1 LYSLVYLQQ
10 QPEEAFKETA
20 SSKQNQVSII
30 QASSWQHPASR
41 SNSIQQV
48 APSKQHPASSIQQ
61 AAPS

>member
-30 QASSWQHPASR
+30 QASSWQHDPASR
-41 SNSIQQV
+41 SNSIQQI
-48 APSKQHPASSIQQ
+48 APSKQHPASST
-61 AAPS
+61 